1 MTDRTFDVNTW
12 FETYRSAFAPVSRAQ
27 QEALKSVERLAHYQF
42 GVAGDYLEWSLAQ
55 TKAAVAAKSAG
66 ELVGQHTE
74 INSRFSEQLK
84 KRAQEF
90 AAIATETQ
98 GAVSQW
104 LGEASAKVAEAA
116 KKAEGA
122 KKAA

>member
-12 FETYRSAFAPVSRAQ
+12 FESYRNAFAPVLRAQ

-42 GVAGDYLEWSLAQ
+42 GVAGDYLDWSLAQ
-55 TKAAVAAKSAG
+55 TKAAVAAKSAA
-66 ELVGQHTE
+66 ELVGQHTD
-74 INSRFSEQLK
+74 INGRLSEQLK

-98 GAVSQW
+98 GVVNQW

-116 KKAEGA
+116 KKAA
-122 KKAA
+122 

>member
-1 MTDRTFDVNTW
+1 MTNNTFDVNTS
-12 FETYRSAFAPVSRAQ
+12 FDSYRDAFAPVLRAQ
-27 QEALKSVERLAHYQF
+27 QEAMKSVERLARSQF

-55 TKAAVAAKSAG
+55 TKATVAAKSAA

-74 INSRFSEQLK
+74 INSRLSEQLK

-90 AAIATETQ
+90 AVIATETQ

-104 LGEASAKVAEAA
+104 LGEATAKVAEAA
-116 KKAEGA
+116 KKAA
-122 KKAA
+122 